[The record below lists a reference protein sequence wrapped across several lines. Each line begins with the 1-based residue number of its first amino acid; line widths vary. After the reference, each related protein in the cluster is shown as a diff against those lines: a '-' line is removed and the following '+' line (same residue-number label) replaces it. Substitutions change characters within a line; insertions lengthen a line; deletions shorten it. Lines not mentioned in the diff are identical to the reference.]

1 MKEYEYIVLDVWD
14 EDELSEREVLEQ
26 IKAGA
31 WTYFESDHRR
41 LDLAGAAEAILSK
54 KYVDW
59 EIFEEDDVVFLA
71 IKEVGENKEI
81 EVYGVSVRYI
91 FSTSASMIFDNND
104 LVQQEETM

>member
-14 EDELSEREVLEQ
+14 EDELSEGVVLEQ

-31 WTYFESDHRR
+31 WTYFESNHRCF
-41 LDLAGAAEAILSK
+41 DLESAAEEILSK

-59 EIFEEDDVVFLA
+59 EMFEEDDVVFLA

-81 EVYGVSVRYI
+81 EVYSVSVRYI
-91 FSTSASMIFDNND
+91 FSTSASMIFDNDD
-104 LVQQEETM
+104 LIQQEEIM